1 MFEKFFLKLMNNSF
15 YGKTM
20 ESLRKR
26 IDVRLVNNAKD
37 YKKYVRKAIFLSQNI
52 FSKNFVAIYET
63 KPVLTIDKPIYAQFS
78 ILDSLQFY

>member
-37 YKKYVRKAIFLSQNI
+37 YKKYVRKPIFLSQNI

-63 KPVLTIDKPIYAQFS
+63 KPVLTIDKPIYAQFIT
-78 ILDSLQFY
+78 ILLKEI

>member
-1 MFEKFFLKLMNNSF
+1 MNNSF

-20 ESLRKR
+20 ENLRKR
-26 IDVRLVNNAKD
+26 IDVRLINNAKD
-37 YKKYVRKAIFLSQNI
+37 YKKYVSKPIFLSQNI
-52 FSKNFVAIYET
+52 FSKSFVAIYET

>member
-37 YKKYVRKAIFLSQNI
+37 YKKYVRKPIFLSQKI

>member
-37 YKKYVRKAIFLSQNI
+37 YKKYVRKPIFLSKNI